1 MKTKA
6 QKIID
11 NYSGGWLDLDL
22 RGCDLK
28 GVTLPTTVG
37 GWLDLRGCDLK
48 GVTLPA
54 TVGGWLD
61 LRGCDLKGVTLPAT
75 VGGSIYLSGCDLKGV
90 TLPKVIFGQPGQM
103 IALDGEYLL
112 WRSDA
117 GLYYAGCRRELTR
130 EQALKH
136 WDRTDDRAM
145 LFTKSIKET
154 P

>member
-6 QKIID
+6 QQIVESY
-11 NYSGGWLDLDL
+11 NGGSLDL
-22 RGCDLK
+22 RGCDLT
-28 GVTLPTTVG
+28 GVTLPS
-37 GWLDLRGCDLK
+37 
-48 GVTLPA
+48 

-103 IALDGEYLL
+103 IAFEGNYLL

-117 GLYYAGCRRELTR
+117 GLYYAGCRSELTR

-136 WDRTDDRAM
+136 WDRQDDRAVI
-145 LFTKSIKET
+145 FTKAIKEQK
-154 P
+154 

>member
-1 MKTKA
+1 MKTQA

-11 NYSGGWLDLDL
+11 NYSGGSLDLDL
-22 RGCDLK
+22 R
-28 GVTLPTTVG
+28 
-37 GWLDLRGCDLK
+37 
-48 GVTLPA
+48 
-54 TVGGWLD
+54 
-61 LRGCDLKGVTLPAT
+61 
-75 VGGSIYLSGCDLKGV
+75 GCDLKGV

-103 IALDGEYLL
+103 IAFEGNYLL

-117 GLYYAGCRRELTR
+117 GLYYAGCRSELTR